1 MQHKYLPKES
11 PISGI
16 NKSILR
22 TIWNN
27 KLIVKALDV
36 KNETEARKWFS
47 VNGDAHEYFE
57 RLNRESEN
65 KMEELQDK
73 AKIYLRSKVTLQK
86 QREKRQGDTS
96 LSNKLKS

>member
-1 MQHKYLPKES
+1 MQKGYLPKES
-11 PISGI
+11 PNSDI

-22 TIWNN
+22 TIWSN

-36 KNETEARKWFS
+36 KNETEARMWFS
-47 VNGDAHEYFE
+47 VNGYPHEYFE
-57 RLNRESEN
+57 RLNRELEN
-65 KMEELQDK
+65 KIEELQDK

-96 LSNKLKS
+96 LSNKLKK